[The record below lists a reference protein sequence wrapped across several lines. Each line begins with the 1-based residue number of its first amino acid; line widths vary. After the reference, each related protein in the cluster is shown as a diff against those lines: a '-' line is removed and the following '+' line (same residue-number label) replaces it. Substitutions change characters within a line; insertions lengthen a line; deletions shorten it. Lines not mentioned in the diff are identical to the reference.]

1 MKRDFDSS
9 ENLKKEK
16 RQKDNKILRLDCD
29 IIEI

>member
-1 MKRDFDSS
+1 MKRDCDSS